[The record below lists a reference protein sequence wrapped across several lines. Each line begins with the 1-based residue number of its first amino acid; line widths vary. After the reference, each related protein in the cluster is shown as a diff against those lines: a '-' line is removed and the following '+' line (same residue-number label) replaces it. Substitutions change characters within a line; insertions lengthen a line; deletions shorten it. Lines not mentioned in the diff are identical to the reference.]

1 MWSGLLIV
9 SIHPRKGKTGV
20 SYQVKWRREDGTQG
34 SRTFPTKKEATVFDA
49 QVTLDDGDARGIT
62 TEQRKVTFATVAEI
76 WTGLKDFSH
85 STNTKRRR
93 NQILRLHVLPELGR
107 MPIRSIKTSHLRT
120 LVASWQRKGLAPYT
134 IRNHIAN
141 IRPIFK
147 LAVNDGLIAKDPCQG
162 LELDRPSGRNPV
174 VLDSE
179 QCQVLL
185 GAVSDHYRR
194 TFYTL
199 LATGLRIGELFNL
212 KVGDVDFRTKTLTI
226 RESKTAKGIREI
238 DLSEN
243 DLKVLKEQISSLS
256 DSHDHDSVLFQSPN
270 GKTLHYRNV
279 VERVLKTVIKET
291 GLPRFTFHDLRRTH
305 ATMLVAAGIDPKVVQ
320 QRMGHESIETTLKYY
335 AQPTKQRREEAA
347 HVAVTYLGRTSQIN
361 LQIAVPRAD

>member
-1 MWSGLLIV
+1 M
-9 SIHPRKGKTGV
+9 SIHPRMGKTGV

-34 SRTFPTKKEATVFDA
+34 SRTFSTKRKATVFNA
-49 QVTLDDGDARGIT
+49 QVTLDDEDARGIT
-62 TEQRKVTFATVAEI
+62 TEQRKVTFARVAET
-76 WTGLKDFSH
+76 WTGIKDFSH

-93 NQILRLHVLPELGR
+93 DQILRLHVLPELGK

-147 LAVNDGLIAKDPCQG
+147 LAMNDGLIAKDPCQG
-162 LELDRPSGRNPV
+162 LELDRPTGRNPV
-174 VLDSE
+174 VLDTE

-194 TFYTL
+194 MFYTL
-199 LATGLRIGELFNL
+199 LATGLRIGELFKL
-212 KVGDVDFRTKTLTI
+212 RVGDVDFRAKTLSV
-226 RESKTAKGIREI
+226 RESKTTKGVREI

-243 DLKVLKEQISSLS
+243 DLRVLKEQISSLN
-256 DSHDHDSVLFQSPN
+256 DSGGTESLLFQSPN
-270 GKTLHYRNV
+270 GKALHYRNV
-279 VERVLKTVIKET
+279 AERVLKKVIKET
-291 GLPRFTFHDLRRTH
+291 GLPHFTFHDLRRTH

-335 AQPTKQRREEAA
+335 AQPTKEHRQRAA
-347 HVAVTYLGRTSQIN
+347 HVAVGYLVAEVRYAQP
-361 LQIAVPRAD
+361 VHRADT

>member
-1 MWSGLLIV
+1 MRKGVLIM
-9 SIHPRKGKTGV
+9 SIHVRKGKTGV
-20 SYQVKWRREDGTQG
+20 SYQVRWRSEDGAQR
-34 SRTFPTKKEATVFDA
+34 SRTFRTKKEATVFDA
-49 QVTLDDGDARGIT
+49 QVTLDDGGARGIT
-62 TEQRKVTFATVAEI
+62 IEQRKVTFATVSET

-85 STNTKRRR
+85 SETTKRRR
-93 NQILRLHVLPELGR
+93 NQILRLHVLPELGQ

-147 LAVNDGLIAKDPCQG
+147 LAMNDGLIAKDPCQG

-174 VLDSE
+174 VLDVE

-185 GAVSDHYRR
+185 KAVPDHYRPM
-194 TFYTL
+194 FYTL

-212 KVGDVDFRTKTLTI
+212 NVGDIDFRARTLTV
-226 RESKTAKGIREI
+226 RASKTAKGVREI

-243 DLKVLKEQISSLS
+243 DLKVLKEQISSLF
-256 DSHDHDSVLFQSPN
+256 DTNDPESVLFQSPN

-279 VERVLKTVIKET
+279 AVRVLKTVIKET

-335 AQPTKQRREEAA
+335 AQATKEHRQRAA
-347 HVAVTYLGRTSQIN
+347 HVAVSYLVAEVN
-361 LQIAVPRAD
+361 LADSVRHAGT

>member
-1 MWSGLLIV
+1 M
-9 SIHPRKGKTGV
+9 SIHPREGKTGI

-34 SRTFPTKKEATVFDA
+34 SRTFRTKKEATVFDA
-49 QVTLDDGDARGIT
+49 QVTLDDGNARGIT
-62 TEQRKVTFATVAEI
+62 TEQRKVTFAKVAAT

-85 STNTKRRR
+85 SSNTKRRR
-93 NQILRLHVLPELGR
+93 DQILRLHVLPELGQL
-107 MPIRSIKTSHLRT
+107 PIRSIKTSHLRT

-147 LAVNDGLIAKDPCQG
+147 LAMNDGIITKDPCQG
-162 LELDRPSGRNPV
+162 LELDRPSGRKAV
-174 VLDSE
+174 ILDPE

-194 TFYTL
+194 MFYTL
-199 LATGLRIGELFNL
+199 LATGLRISELFKL
-212 KVGDVDFRTKTLTI
+212 RVGDVNFRAKTVTV
-226 RESKTAKGIREI
+226 RESKTAKGVREI
-238 DLSEN
+238 NLSEN
-243 DLKVLKEQISSLS
+243 DLKVIKEQISSLV
-256 DSHDHDSVLFQSPN
+256 DSARPESLLFQSPT
-270 GKTLHYRNV
+270 GKALHYRNV
-279 VERVLKTVIKET
+279 AERVLKKVIKDT

-335 AQPTKQRREEAA
+335 AQPTKQRREEASQ
-347 HVAVTYLGRTSQIN
+347 VAVKYISERLVAIDSRLESE
-361 LQIAVPRAD
+361 A

>member
-1 MWSGLLIV
+1 M
-9 SIHPRKGKTGV
+9 SIHHRKGKTGV
-20 SYQVKWRREDGTQG
+20 SYQVKWRREDGSQG
-34 SRTFPTKKEATVFDA
+34 SRTFRTKREATVFDA
-49 QVTLDDGDARGIT
+49 QVTLDDGNSRGIT
-62 TEQRKVTFATVAEI
+62 IEQRKVTFATVAEL

-93 NQILRLHVLPELGR
+93 DQILRLHVLPDLGQ

-147 LAVNDGLIAKDPCQG
+147 LAMSDGLIVKDPCQG
-162 LELDRPSGRNPV
+162 LELERPSGRNPV

-194 TFYTL
+194 MFYTL
-199 LATGLRIGELFNL
+199 LATGLRIGELFKL

-226 RESKTAKGIREI
+226 RESKTAKGVREI

-243 DLKVLKEQISSLS
+243 DLEVLKEQISSLQDS
-256 DSHDHDSVLFQSPN
+256 DDLNSVLFQSPN
-270 GKTLHYRNV
+270 GKTLNRTNV
-279 VERVLKTVIKET
+279 AERVLKKVIKET
-291 GLPRFTFHDLRRTH
+291 RLPHFTFHDLRRTH

-335 AQPTKQRREEAA
+335 AQPTKHRREEAA
-347 HVAVTYLGRTSQIN
+347 QVAIRYLTLVNADSQSPLVQNAEIN
-361 LQIAVPRAD
+361 N